1 MARQPDDKPAAKF
14 KSDDCALIR
23 ELALLLDETSL
34 TEIEIERAGL
44 RVRVARNVSIAASMP
59 ANFQPAASAPAGAGP
74 AAVADLAKHPGV
86 VPSPMVGTAYWA
98 SEPGAKPFIEVGTKV
113 SVGQTLLIIEAMK
126 TMNQIPSPRAGT
138 VTQILVEDGQPV
150 EFGEPLVIIEKERE
164 WRITHGE
171 WFSSFTI
178 RHSLFATRP
187 LGQHVRQD
195 PDSQSRR
202 NRIAGSARVQGTR
215 HRHGR
220 GAFHRRRRRHACA
233 ARR

>member
-14 KSDDCALIR
+14 TSDDSALIR

-59 ANFQPAASAPAGAGP
+59 ANFQTAASAPAGAAP
-74 AAVADLAKHPGV
+74 AVVADLAKHPGV

-150 EFGEPLVIIEKERE
+150 EFGEPLLIIE
-164 WRITHGE
+164 
-171 WFSSFTI
+171 
-178 RHSLFATRP
+178 
-187 LGQHVRQD
+187 
-195 PDSQSRR
+195 
-202 NRIAGSARVQGTR
+202 
-215 HRHGR
+215 
-220 GAFHRRRRRHACA
+220 
-233 ARR
+233 